1 MSLSNNRKKATMT
14 CTDPEALGA
23 QCAVCSLREL
33 RVGGPVASEW
43 PRTPPNIAVVGEAP
57 GEQEVAHNQP
67 FVPHAPSGRELT
79 QALEL
84 VSLPRT
90 AVGWTNAVACRPP
103 GNKMDGVLAHL
114 RKLNKERM
122 KEGLPALP
130 TPAEC
135 CRPRLLTE
143 LQQRGIQHVFAVGK
157 VAFQAITGKAN
168 AITAVRGGMIE
179 GWAVNRTAGK
189 WFDREGAWRDAPPDP
204 GALPLRVIP
213 LLHPAFVLRSRK
225 WTPTFRRDI
234 EQGAAWFRGVQTWVP
249 PNVLY
254 RPTPAELRA
263 FLANLGAWAAWDTE
277 TDGVEPLRARLRCV
291 GIGHGDRVVLVPL
304 LSKDGHTRFYS
315 DAEETEIRDILRD
328 WFTNPH
334 VTKVGHNSGYYDRLV
349 IQAALGVVPLPFL
362 DSILLHQAA
371 APEMPHSL
379 GFVASAYAGLAPA
392 WKADRTAVTAETDRE
407 LWEYCGIDVAQS
419 ARIIPPLLETC
430 NLRQQ
435 AAVLEQAHGMQ
446 VVCAEMHR
454 VGLRVDQKRRAEYE
468 LQQKLR
474 AWEWKTLAC
483 DIAGSHAHN
492 PSSVQQVRELL
503 FERWHLEIPMGANGR
518 PKLTAAGDPSTD
530 DETINALAQDSRVP
544 LPAKKYLRALRMFR
558 KATKLLGTY
567 ILKTRTEDELA
578 EDGDSVDMDDAWEAA
593 AAQGIALA
601 DMDVYE
607 VSETKRR
614 DRERQKE
621 KRRGCVWRS
630 DGRVHST
637 YSAHVTSVGR
647 IASSR
652 PNMLNFPA
660 DMKDIFI
667 PEDSNVFVG
676 ADADQIHLRIA
687 AARWGLTRYVQAL
700 ALGADPHSMTAF
712 IVFGEDFRAAKGF
725 PGGVWQGDFFRPAN
739 DGSKWKGSA
748 KSMRDIA
755 KRVQYASMYRAT
767 VQTVCRVIKETEDAN
782 GLLVYGDMK
791 QAQVQLMYE
800 RWTGGVPEL
809 ARAWDWEIALFK
821 AQGFGQEPVLGR
833 RRDFHDIAHDVDQHP
848 HEVINFPILGAE
860 ASLMGRA
867 TLQVAAAIGWGRFTG
882 LNHQNYDSLNVECAA
897 RDGERVLAAI
907 NAAMNY
913 DEPTLPGVRFTG
925 EGKIGVNLKAV

>member
-1 MSLSNNRKKATMT
+1 MNSQ
-14 CTDPEALGA
+14 DPEAMGA
-23 QCAVCSLREL
+23 LCDSCILREY
-33 RVGGPVASEW
+33 RAGGPVPSEW
-43 PRTPPNIAVVGEAP
+43 PVTQTNTAVVGEAP
-57 GEQEVAHNQP
+57 GEQEVANNRP
-67 FVPHAPSGRELT
+67 FAPHIPAARELT

-84 VSLPRT
+84 ANYPRD

-103 GNKMDGVLAHL
+103 GNKMDGVLALL
-114 RKLNKERM
+114 RADNKARVAA
-122 KEGLPALP
+122 GQPPRP

-135 CRPRLLTE
+135 CRPRLLAE
-143 LQQRGIQHVFAVGK
+143 LRARNIRNVFAVGK
-157 VAFQAITGKAN
+157 VAFQAITGSAA
-168 AITAVRGGMIE
+168 AITAVRGAMLE
-179 GWAVNRTAGK
+179 GWAYDRLTGK
-189 WFDREGAWRDAPPDP
+189 WYTREGAWKDAPPEPD
-204 GALPLRVIP
+204 ALALRIIP

-225 WTPTFRRDI
+225 WTPYFRRDV
-234 EQGAAWFRGVQTWVP
+234 EQGAAWFRDAQTWVP
-249 PNVLY
+249 PEVLY
-254 RPTPAELRA
+254 RPTPAELRL
-263 FLANLGAWAAWDTE
+263 FLTSLGSWAAWDTE
-277 TDGVEPLRARLRCV
+277 TDGIEPLRARLRCV
-291 GIGHGDRVVLVPL
+291 GIGHGHRVVLVPL
-304 LSKDGHTRFYS
+304 LGKDGHARFYS
-315 DAEETEIRDILRD
+315 DPEDAEIRDILRA
-328 WFTNPH
+328 WFTDPA

-349 IQAALGVVPLPFL
+349 IQSTMGVVPMPFL
-362 DSILLHQAA
+362 DSIMLHQAA

-379 GFVASAYAGLAPA
+379 GFVASTYAGLAPA
-392 WKADRTAVTAETDRE
+392 WKADRTAVTAETDQE
-407 LWEYCGIDVAQS
+407 LWTYCGIDVAQS

-468 LQQKLR
+468 VQQKLR

-483 DIAGSHAHN
+483 DIAGSAAHN

-503 FERWHLEIPMGANGR
+503 FERWQLEIPMGANGR
-518 PKLTAAGDPSTD
+518 PKITAAGDPSTD
-530 DETINALAQDSRVP
+530 DETINALVQDPRAP
-544 LPAKKYLRALRMFR
+544 LLAKKYLRALRMFR

-578 EDGDSVDMDDAWEAA
+578 EDGDSVDLDDAWEAA
-593 AAQGIALA
+593 AAQGIQLA
-601 DMDVYE
+601 DMDTYE

-621 KRRGCVWRS
+621 KRRGCVWRT

-637 YSAHVTSVGR
+637 YSAHVTNVGR

-667 PEDSNVFVG
+667 PEAGNVFVG

-712 IVFGEDFRAAKGF
+712 IVFGEDFRRAKGF
-725 PGGVWQGDFFRPAN
+725 PGGVWKDDFFIPAN
-739 DGSKWKGSA
+739 DGSKWKGEA
-748 KSMRDIA
+748 KGMRDIA

-782 GLLVYGDMK
+782 GLLVYGDM
-791 QAQVQLMYE
+791 QQVQVQLMYD

-809 ARAWDWEIALFK
+809 AKAWEWEVALFK
-821 AQGFGQEPVLGR
+821 AQGYGQEPVIGR
-833 RRDFHDIAHDVDQHP
+833 RRDFHDIAHEVDKHP

-867 TLQVAAAIGWGRFTG
+867 TLRVAAALGWGRFTG
-882 LNHQNYDSLNVECAA
+882 LNHQNYDSMNVECLEK
-897 RDGERVLAAI
+897 DGPRVLAAI
-907 NAAMNY
+907 NGAMNY
-913 DEPTLPGVRFTG
+913 DEPTLPGVRFSG
-925 EGKIGVNLKAV
+925 EGKIGRNLKDV